1 MFDIDTLKDLLAR
14 KDLSTKQKLML
25 CLAQDPLQPKSVADI
40 KQSAASLGLREIK
53 SWNVSDYLSRCK
65 PNVVRSDGGWE
76 LTETGKKH
84 IRELAGPL
92 LPDVTPLV
100 ISSLR
105 KQLPTISN
113 ANCRSFVEESIR
125 AFEAKL
131 YRSAI
136 VLCWVGAVAVL
147 YDHIVENH
155 LSAFNSEALKRDA
168 KWRSAKTS
176 DDLARMKE
184 HEFLQILAATSVIGK
199 NVKDE
204 LEVCLKLRNGC
215 GHPNSLV
222 VGELKASAHIETLMQ
237 NIYSKY

>member
-1 MFDIDTLKDLLAR
+1 MFDVDTLKDLLAR
-14 KDLSTKQKLML
+14 KDLGAKQKLML
-25 CLAQDPLQPKSVADI
+25 CLAQDPLQPKSVGDVR
-40 KQSAASLGLREIK
+40 QCAASLGLREVK
-53 SWNVSDYLSRCK
+53 NWNVSDYLSKCK
-65 PNVVRSDGGWE
+65 PNVVRTNDGWE
-76 LTETGKKH
+76 LTETGKKFL
-84 IRELAGPL
+84 IELAGPL
-92 LPDVTPLV
+92 LPEVTPLV

-113 ANCRSFVEESIR
+113 ANCRSFVEESIK

-147 YDHIVENH
+147 YDNVVSNH
-155 LSAFNSEALKRDA
+155 LSLFNAEASKRDVR
-168 KWRSAKTS
+168 WRAAKTP

-184 HEFLQILAATSVIGK
+184 HELLQVLAAISIIGK

-215 GHPNSLV
+215 GHPSSLV
-222 VGELKASAHIETLMQ
+222 VGELKASAHIETLIH
-237 NIYSKY
+237 NVYSKF